1 MDSIVKYHAPQKQNL
16 FMAKKA
22 KLHTK
27 IADCVIYEQK
37 LKTEMRMNC
46 IYIRSHRNKQNGQA
60 EGYNTTG
67 LRNFFKGF
75 YIREDIPSYTK
86 LIQAIGKSC
95 NRCTINILWQDFI
108 KELQFREDEKY
119 WRQKIPF
126 CILFERS

>member
-1 MDSIVKYHAPQKQNL
+1 
-16 FMAKKA
+16 MAKKA

-86 LIQAIGKSC
+86 LI
-95 NRCTINILWQDFI
+95 
-108 KELQFREDEKY
+108 
-119 WRQKIPF
+119 
-126 CILFERS
+126 